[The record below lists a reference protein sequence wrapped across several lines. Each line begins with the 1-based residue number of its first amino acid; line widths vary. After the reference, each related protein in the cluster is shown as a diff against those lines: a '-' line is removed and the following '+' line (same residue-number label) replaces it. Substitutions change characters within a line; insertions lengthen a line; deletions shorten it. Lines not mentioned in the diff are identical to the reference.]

1 MRLGGFARFAG
12 KLWRGAKTLFGKGK
26 HVVKK
31 VVEVAPKV
39 FDISKKVTK
48 FLPEGKAKDVI
59 SKGISKGEE
68 VMKKGQEYYD
78 RGKQAYEAGRA
89 VLGRYK

>member
-1 MRLGGFARFAG
+1 MQSHHIQLTSPLG
-12 KLWRGAKTLFGKGK
+12 
-26 HVVKK
+26 
-31 VVEVAPKV
+31 
-39 FDISKKVTK
+39 KVTK
-48 FLPEGKAKDVI
+48 YLPEGKAKDVI

-89 VLGRYK
+89 VLGKYK